1 MRFGDFIR
9 KAVVS
14 QLLRA
19 VLSGA
24 LGAVS
29 GIGRAEAVH
38 CPGPGQAG
46 RTRRVRERAASKLFP
61 RYGWDRKVRIRLPPA
76 ESHVRTGTSAIS
88 P

>member
-29 GIGRAEAVH
+29 GI
-38 CPGPGQAG
+38 
-46 RTRRVRERAASKLFP
+46 TRRTTRPPERGYFARVQGSRSCESK
-61 RYGWDRKVRIRLPPA
+61 IRQRNK
-76 ESHVRTGTSAIS
+76 STS
-88 P
+88 